1 MSSIPQDQAKFEKA
15 FSWWKIALAVLL
27 GLAIASWMMYRSLNQ
42 TQFIPVENQSGSY
55 VWVGNSE
62 TPNLSNAAEF
72 QLQENGDYELDTIGN
87 TLRNIHWTS
96 SSYLWLL
103 AAILGMVG
111 RDFFYIVRIRILTK
125 KSLSWFR
132 STIVILLWEFASA
145 LSPGVV
151 GGAAVAMF
159 ILNREKIP
167 LGRSTAIV
175 IITAFM
181 DNLFYIVMIPFVFLF
196 IQPSVLFPSS
206 MESSQSVEMVF
217 WTGFAIILV
226 VCLFLFLTLFFL
238 PKLATQFL
246 KRVFSLPFLSKW
258 KPKAIQTGED
268 LEIAALELKQEK
280 SKFWIS
286 TFMATLA
293 SWISRYLVIN
303 FILNAF
309 LELRFIDNIV
319 LLGKQLVLWLFM
331 LVSPTPGASGVAEYA
346 FGELLA
352 TFSASTILIASLAI
366 LWRLISYFPYLFIGA
381 FILPKWL
388 KKTKESRTSN

>member
-1 MSSIPQDQAKFEKA
+1 MSSTPQYQVKFEKA

-27 GLAIASWMMYRSLNQ
+27 GLSIATWMMYRSLNQ
-42 TQFIPVENQSGSY
+42 TQLIPVENQSGNY
-55 VWVGNSE
+55 VWIGKTA
-62 TPNLSNAAEF
+62 TPDLSNAGEF
-72 QLQENGDYELDTIGN
+72 QFQKNGDYELDTIGN
-87 TLRNIHWTS
+87 TLRNIRWTS

-132 STIVILLWEFASA
+132 STVVILLWEFASA

-196 IQPSVLFPSS
+196 IQPSVLFPST
-206 MESSQSVEMVF
+206 MESAQSVEMVF
-217 WTGFAIILV
+217 WSGFAIILI

-246 KRVFSLPFLSKW
+246 KKVFSIQFLSKW
-258 KPKAIQTGED
+258 KPKAVQTGLD

-280 SKFWIS
+280 TNFWTS

-381 FILPKWL
+381 FILPRWL
-388 KKTKESRTSN
+388 KKTK

>member
-1 MSSIPQDQAKFEKA
+1 MSSTPQDQVKFEKA

-27 GLAIASWMMYRSLNQ
+27 GLSIATWMMYRSLNQ
-42 TQFIPVENQSGSY
+42 TQFIPVENQSGNY
-55 VWVGNSE
+55 VWIGKTA
-62 TPNLSNAAEF
+62 TPDLSNAGEF
-72 QLQENGDYELDTIGN
+72 QFQKNGDYELDTIGN
-87 TLRNIHWTS
+87 TLRNIRWTS

-132 STIVILLWEFASA
+132 STVVILLWEFASA

-196 IQPSVLFPSS
+196 IQPSVLFPST
-206 MESSQSVEMVF
+206 MESAQSVEMVF
-217 WTGFAIILV
+217 WSGFAIILI

-246 KRVFSLPFLSKW
+246 KKVFSIPFLSKW
-258 KPKAIQTGED
+258 KPKAVQTGLD

-280 SKFWIS
+280 TNFWTS

-381 FILPKWL
+381 FILPRWL
-388 KKTKESRTSN
+388 KKTK

>member
-1 MSSIPQDQAKFEKA
+1 MSSSTQDQAKFKKA

-27 GLAIASWMMYRSLNQ
+27 GLSIATWMMYRSLNQ
-42 TQFIPVENQSGSY
+42 TQFIPVENQSGNY
-55 VWVGNSE
+55 VWIGKTA
-62 TPNLSNAAEF
+62 TPDLSNAGEF
-72 QLQENGDYELDTIGN
+72 QFQKNGDYELDTIGN
-87 TLRNIHWTS
+87 TLRNIRWTS

-103 AAILGMVG
+103 AVILGMVG

-132 STIVILLWEFASA
+132 STVVILLWEFASA

-196 IQPSVLFPSS
+196 IQPSVLFPST
-206 MESSQSVEMVF
+206 MESAQSVEMVF
-217 WTGFAIILV
+217 WSGFAIILI

-246 KRVFSLPFLSKW
+246 KKVFSIPFLSKW
-258 KPKAIQTGED
+258 KPKAVQTGLD

-280 SKFWIS
+280 INFWTS

-381 FILPKWL
+381 FILPRWL
-388 KKTKESRTSN
+388 KKTK

>member
-27 GLAIASWMMYRSLNQ
+27 GLAIASCMMYRSLNQ

-62 TPNLSNAAEF
+62 TPDLSNEADF

-87 TLRNIHWTS
+87 TLSNIHWTS

-111 RDFFYIVRIRILTK
+111 RDLFYIVRIRILTK
-125 KSLSWFR
+125 KSLSWYR
-132 STIVILLWEFASA
+132 SMIVILLWEFASA

-181 DNLFYIVMIPFVFLF
+181 DNLFYIIMIPFVFLF

-217 WTGFAIILV
+217 WTGFAIILI

-246 KRVFSLPFLSKW
+246 KRVFSIPFLSKW

-268 LEIAALELKQEK
+268 LEIAAIELKQEK

-293 SWISRYLVIN
+293 SWVSRYLVIN

-352 TFSASTILIASLAI
+352 TFSASTILTASLAI

-388 KKTKESRTSN
+388 KKTK

>member
-125 KSLSWFR
+125 KSLSWYR

-217 WTGFAIILV
+217 WTGFAIILI

-268 LEIAALELKQEK
+268 LEIAAIELKQEK

-388 KKTKESRTSN
+388 KKTK

>member
-1 MSSIPQDQAKFEKA
+1 MSSTPQDQVKFEKA

-27 GLAIASWMMYRSLNQ
+27 GLSIATWMMYRSLNQ
-42 TQFIPVENQSGSY
+42 TQFIPVENQSGNY
-55 VWVGNSE
+55 VWIGKTA
-62 TPNLSNAAEF
+62 TPDLSNAGEF
-72 QLQENGDYELDTIGN
+72 QFQKNGDYELDTIGN
-87 TLRNIHWTS
+87 TLRNIRWTS

-103 AAILGMVG
+103 AVILGIVG
-111 RDFFYIVRIRILTK
+111 MDFFYIVRIRILTK

-132 STIVILLWEFASA
+132 STVVILLWEFASA

-159 ILNREKIP
+159 ILNREKIT

-196 IQPSVLFPSS
+196 IQPSVLFPST
-206 MESSQSVEMVF
+206 MESAQSVEMVF
-217 WTGFAIILV
+217 WSGFAIILI

-246 KRVFSLPFLSKW
+246 KKVFSIPFLSKW
-258 KPKAIQTGED
+258 KPKAVQTGLD

-280 SKFWIS
+280 INFWTS

-319 LLGKQLVLWLFM
+319 LLWKQLVLWLFM

-366 LWRLISYFPYLFIGA
+366 MWRLISYFPYLFIGA
-381 FILPKWL
+381 FILPRWL
-388 KKTKESRTSN
+388 KKTK

>member
-1 MSSIPQDQAKFEKA
+1 MSSSTQDQAKFKKA

-27 GLAIASWMMYRSLNQ
+27 GLSIATWMMYRSLNQ
-42 TQFIPVENQSGSY
+42 TQFIPVENQSGNY
-55 VWVGNSE
+55 VWIGKTA
-62 TPNLSNAAEF
+62 TPDLSNAAEF
-72 QLQENGDYELDTIGN
+72 QFQKNGDYELDTIGN
-87 TLRNIHWTS
+87 TLRNIRWTS

-132 STIVILLWEFASA
+132 STVVILLWEFASA

-151 GGAAVAMF
+151 GGVAVAMF

-196 IQPSVLFPSS
+196 IQPSLLFPST

-217 WTGFAIILV
+217 WSGFVIILI
-226 VCLFLFLTLFFL
+226 VCLSLFLTLFFL

-246 KRVFSLPFLSKW
+246 KKVFSISFLSKW
-258 KPKAIQTGED
+258 KPKALQTGLD

-280 SKFWIS
+280 TNFWIS

-388 KKTKESRTSN
+388 KKTK

>member
-1 MSSIPQDQAKFEKA
+1 MSSTPQDQVKFEKA

-27 GLAIASWMMYRSLNQ
+27 GLSIATWMMYRSLNQ
-42 TQFIPVENQSGSY
+42 TQFIPVENQSGNY
-55 VWVGNSE
+55 VWIGKTA
-62 TPNLSNAAEF
+62 TPDLSNAGEF
-72 QLQENGDYELDTIGN
+72 QFQKNGDYELDTIGN
-87 TLRNIHWTS
+87 TLRNIRWTS

-132 STIVILLWEFASA
+132 STVVILLWEFASA

-196 IQPSVLFPSS
+196 IQPSVLFPST
-206 MESSQSVEMVF
+206 MESAQSVEMVF
-217 WTGFAIILV
+217 WSGFAIILI

-246 KRVFSLPFLSKW
+246 KKVFSIPFLSKW
-258 KPKAIQTGED
+258 KPKAVQTGLD

-280 SKFWIS
+280 INFWTS

-381 FILPKWL
+381 FILPRWL
-388 KKTKESRTSN
+388 KKTK

>member
-1 MSSIPQDQAKFEKA
+1 MSSTPQDQVKFEKA

-27 GLAIASWMMYRSLNQ
+27 GLSIATWMMYRSLNQ
-42 TQFIPVENQSGSY
+42 TQFIPVENQSGNY
-55 VWVGNSE
+55 VWIGKTA
-62 TPNLSNAAEF
+62 TPDLSNAGEF
-72 QLQENGDYELDTIGN
+72 QFQKNGDYELDTIGN
-87 TLRNIHWTS
+87 TLRNIRWTS

-103 AAILGMVG
+103 AVILGMVG

-132 STIVILLWEFASA
+132 STVVILLWEFASA

-196 IQPSVLFPSS
+196 IQPSVLFPST
-206 MESSQSVEMVF
+206 MESAQSVEMVF
-217 WTGFAIILV
+217 WSGFAIILI

-246 KRVFSLPFLSKW
+246 KKVFSIPFLSKW
-258 KPKAIQTGED
+258 KPKAVQTGLD

-280 SKFWIS
+280 INFWTS
-286 TFMATLA
+286 TFLATLA

-381 FILPKWL
+381 FILPRWL
-388 KKTKESRTSN
+388 KKTK

>member
-1 MSSIPQDQAKFEKA
+1 MSSTPQDQVKFEKA

-27 GLAIASWMMYRSLNQ
+27 GLSIATWMMYRSLNQ
-42 TQFIPVENQSGSY
+42 TQLIPVENQSGNY
-55 VWVGNSE
+55 VWIGKTA
-62 TPNLSNAAEF
+62 TPDLSNAGEF
-72 QLQENGDYELDTIGN
+72 QFQKNGDYELDTIGN
-87 TLRNIHWTS
+87 TLRNIRWTS

-132 STIVILLWEFASA
+132 STVVILLWEFASA

-196 IQPSVLFPSS
+196 IQPSVLFPST
-206 MESSQSVEMVF
+206 MESAQSVEMVF
-217 WTGFAIILV
+217 WSGFAIILI

-246 KRVFSLPFLSKW
+246 KKVFSIPFLSKW
-258 KPKAIQTGED
+258 KPKAVQTGLD

-280 SKFWIS
+280 INFWTS
-286 TFMATLA
+286 TFLATLA

-381 FILPKWL
+381 FILPRWL
-388 KKTKESRTSN
+388 KKTK

>member
-62 TPNLSNAAEF
+62 TPDLSNEADF

-111 RDFFYIVRIRILTK
+111 RDLFYIVRIRILTK
-125 KSLSWFR
+125 KSLSWYR
-132 STIVILLWEFASA
+132 SMIVILLWEFASA

-151 GGAAVAMF
+151 GGAAVAIF

-181 DNLFYIVMIPFVFLF
+181 DNLFYIIMIPFVFLF

-217 WTGFAIILV
+217 WTGFAIILI

-246 KRVFSLPFLSKW
+246 KRVFSIPFLTKW

-268 LEIAALELKQEK
+268 LEIAAIELKQEK

-293 SWISRYLVIN
+293 SWVSRYLVIN

-388 KKTKESRTSN
+388 NKTK

>member
-1 MSSIPQDQAKFEKA
+1 MSSTPQDQVKFEKA

-27 GLAIASWMMYRSLNQ
+27 GLSIATWMMYRSLNQ
-42 TQFIPVENQSGSY
+42 TQLIPVENQSGNY
-55 VWVGNSE
+55 VWIGKTA
-62 TPNLSNAAEF
+62 TPDLSNAGEF
-72 QLQENGDYELDTIGN
+72 QFQKNGDYELDTIGN
-87 TLRNIHWTS
+87 TLRNIRWTS

-132 STIVILLWEFASA
+132 STVVILLWEFASA

-196 IQPSVLFPSS
+196 IQPSVLFPST
-206 MESSQSVEMVF
+206 MESAQSVEMVF
-217 WTGFAIILV
+217 WSGFAIILI

-246 KRVFSLPFLSKW
+246 KKVFSIPFLSKW
-258 KPKAIQTGED
+258 KPKAVQTGLD

-280 SKFWIS
+280 INFWTS

-381 FILPKWL
+381 FILPRWL
-388 KKTKESRTSN
+388 KKTK

>member
-1 MSSIPQDQAKFEKA
+1 MSSTPQDQVKFEKA

-27 GLAIASWMMYRSLNQ
+27 GLSIATWMMYRSLNQ
-42 TQFIPVENQSGSY
+42 TQFIPVENQSGNY
-55 VWVGNSE
+55 VWIGKTA
-62 TPNLSNAAEF
+62 TPDLSNAGEF
-72 QLQENGDYELDTIGN
+72 QFQKNGDYELDTIGN
-87 TLRNIHWTS
+87 TLRNIRWTS

-103 AAILGMVG
+103 AVILGMVG

-132 STIVILLWEFASA
+132 STVVILLWEFASA

-196 IQPSVLFPSS
+196 IQPSVLFPST
-206 MESSQSVEMVF
+206 MESAQSVEMVF
-217 WTGFAIILV
+217 WSGFAIILI

-246 KRVFSLPFLSKW
+246 KKVFSIPFLSKW
-258 KPKAIQTGED
+258 KPKAVQTGLD

-280 SKFWIS
+280 TNFWTS

-381 FILPKWL
+381 FILPRWL
-388 KKTKESRTSN
+388 KKTK

>member
-1 MSSIPQDQAKFEKA
+1 MSSTPQDQVKFEKA

-27 GLAIASWMMYRSLNQ
+27 GLSIATWMMYRSLNQ
-42 TQFIPVENQSGSY
+42 TQFIPVENQSGNY
-55 VWVGNSE
+55 VWIGKTA
-62 TPNLSNAAEF
+62 TPDLSNAGEF
-72 QLQENGDYELDTIGN
+72 QFQKNGDYELDTIGN
-87 TLRNIHWTS
+87 TLRNIRWTS

-103 AAILGMVG
+103 AVILGMVG

-132 STIVILLWEFASA
+132 STVVILLWEFASA

-196 IQPSVLFPSS
+196 IQPSVLFPST
-206 MESSQSVEMVF
+206 MESAQSVEMVF
-217 WTGFAIILV
+217 WSGFAIILI

-246 KRVFSLPFLSKW
+246 KKVFSIPFLSKW
-258 KPKAIQTGED
+258 KPKAVQTGLD

-280 SKFWIS
+280 INFWTS

-381 FILPKWL
+381 FILPRWL
-388 KKTKESRTSN
+388 KKTK

>member
-1 MSSIPQDQAKFEKA
+1 MSSTPQDQVKFEKA

-27 GLAIASWMMYRSLNQ
+27 GLSIATWMMYRSLNQ
-42 TQFIPVENQSGSY
+42 TQLIPVENQSGNY
-55 VWVGNSE
+55 VWIGKTA
-62 TPNLSNAAEF
+62 TPDLSNAGEF
-72 QLQENGDYELDTIGN
+72 QFQKNGDYELDTIGN
-87 TLRNIHWTS
+87 TLRNIRWTS

-132 STIVILLWEFASA
+132 STVVILLWEFASA

-196 IQPSVLFPSS
+196 IQPSVLFPST
-206 MESSQSVEMVF
+206 MESAQSVEMVF
-217 WTGFAIILV
+217 WSGFAIILI

-246 KRVFSLPFLSKW
+246 KKVFSIPFLSKW
-258 KPKAIQTGED
+258 KPKAVQTGLD

-280 SKFWIS
+280 INFWTS

-309 LELRFIDNIV
+309 LELRLIDNIV

-381 FILPKWL
+381 FILPRWL
-388 KKTKESRTSN
+388 KKTK

>member
-62 TPNLSNAAEF
+62 TPNLSNEADF

-111 RDFFYIVRIRILTK
+111 RDLFYIVRIRILTK
-125 KSLSWFR
+125 KSLSWYR
-132 STIVILLWEFASA
+132 SMIVILLWEFASA

-151 GGAAVAMF
+151 GGAAVAIF

-181 DNLFYIVMIPFVFLF
+181 DNLFYIIMIPFVFLF

-217 WTGFAIILV
+217 WTGFAIILI

-246 KRVFSLPFLSKW
+246 KRVFSIPFLTKW

-268 LEIAALELKQEK
+268 LEIAAIELKQEK

-293 SWISRYLVIN
+293 SWVSRYLVIN

-388 KKTKESRTSN
+388 NKTK

>member
-27 GLAIASWMMYRSLNQ
+27 GLAIASWMMYHSLNQ

-62 TPNLSNAAEF
+62 TPDLSNEADF

-87 TLRNIHWTS
+87 TLSNIHWTS

-111 RDFFYIVRIRILTK
+111 RDLFYIVRIRILTK
-125 KSLSWFR
+125 KSLSWYR
-132 STIVILLWEFASA
+132 SMIVILLWEFASA

-181 DNLFYIVMIPFVFLF
+181 DNLFYIIMIPFVFLF

-217 WTGFAIILV
+217 WTGFAIILI

-246 KRVFSLPFLSKW
+246 KRVFSIPFLSKW

-268 LEIAALELKQEK
+268 LEIAAIELKQEK

-293 SWISRYLVIN
+293 SWVSRYLVIN

-352 TFSASTILIASLAI
+352 TFSASTILTASLAI

-388 KKTKESRTSN
+388 KKTK

>member
-55 VWVGNSE
+55 VWVGNSK

-125 KSLSWFR
+125 KSLSWYR

-246 KRVFSLPFLSKW
+246 KRVFSLPFLTKW

-268 LEIAALELKQEK
+268 LEIAAIELKQEK

-293 SWISRYLVIN
+293 SWVSRYLVIN

-388 KKTKESRTSN
+388 KKTK

>member
-1 MSSIPQDQAKFEKA
+1 MSSTPQDQVKFEKA

-27 GLAIASWMMYRSLNQ
+27 GLSIATWMMYRSLNQ
-42 TQFIPVENQSGSY
+42 TQLIPVENQSGNY
-55 VWVGNSE
+55 VWIGKTA
-62 TPNLSNAAEF
+62 TPDLSNAGEF
-72 QLQENGDYELDTIGN
+72 QFQKNGDYELDTIGN
-87 TLRNIHWTS
+87 TLRNIRWTS

-103 AAILGMVG
+103 AVILGMVG

-132 STIVILLWEFASA
+132 STVVILLWEFASA

-196 IQPSVLFPSS
+196 IQPSVLFPST
-206 MESSQSVEMVF
+206 MESAQSVEMVF
-217 WTGFAIILV
+217 WSGFAIILI

-246 KRVFSLPFLSKW
+246 KKVFSIPFLSKW
-258 KPKAIQTGED
+258 KPKAVQTGLD

-280 SKFWIS
+280 INFWTS

-381 FILPKWL
+381 FILPRWL
-388 KKTKESRTSN
+388 KKTK

>member
-55 VWVGNSE
+55 VWVGNSK

-132 STIVILLWEFASA
+132 STVVILLWEFASA

-196 IQPSVLFPSS
+196 IQPSVLFPST
-206 MESSQSVEMVF
+206 MESAQSVEMVF
-217 WTGFAIILV
+217 WSGFAIILI

-246 KRVFSLPFLSKW
+246 KKVFSIPFLSKW
-258 KPKAIQTGED
+258 KPKAVQTGLD

-280 SKFWIS
+280 INFWTS

-381 FILPKWL
+381 FILPRWL
-388 KKTKESRTSN
+388 KKTK

>member
-62 TPNLSNAAEF
+62 TPDLSNAAEF

-125 KSLSWFR
+125 KSLSWYR
-132 STIVILLWEFASA
+132 SMIVILLWEFASA

-217 WTGFAIILV
+217 WSGFAIILI

-268 LEIAALELKQEK
+268 LEIAAIELKHEK

-388 KKTKESRTSN
+388 KKTK